1 MRKAVVVLSVL
12 AAIALFEFPGNGTD
26 GKSDLGFVIAPA
38 PPATPPAETA
48 K

>member
-1 MRKAVVVLSVL
+1 V
-12 AAIALFEFPGNGTD
+12 IALFEFPGNGTD

-38 PPATPPAETA
+38 PPATPQPTPPAEAA